1 MQRRLCSAIL
11 VLEAIVLGLS
21 TLVLVPLTS
30 VSTGTGIGIGLG
42 LFAACLLVAGLL
54 RFRWAYLL
62 GWLIQ
67 VAALGLGWVIPAMLA
82 LGVVF
87 LALWA
92 AAYFLGEKIER
103 ERAEWEVRARQ
114 SPTPTRPDPGG
125 SRPAPR

>member
-11 VLEAIVLGLS
+11 SLEAIVLGLS
-21 TLVLVPLTS
+21 TLVLLPLAS

-42 LFAACLLVAGLL
+42 LFVVCLLVASLL

-67 VAALGLGWVIPAMLA
+67 VAALGLGWVITAMLA

-103 ERAEWEVRARQ
+103 ERAEWEARAQQESHADR
-114 SPTPTRPDPGG
+114 
-125 SRPAPR
+125 A